1 MKIDKKI
8 EITKEEYTK
17 LVHKAN
23 GFDLS
28 TKCFD
33 EIRNEINPTK
43 EDLTL
48 PWYEMLSK
56 CIKNRQ
62 FKNK

>member
-1 MKIDKKI
+1 MI
-8 EITKEEYTK
+8 EISKDEYTK

-33 EIRNEINPTK
+33 IIRNEINPTAA
-43 EDLTL
+43 DLTL
-48 PWYEMLSK
+48 PWYEMLAK

-62 FKNK
+62 LKDL